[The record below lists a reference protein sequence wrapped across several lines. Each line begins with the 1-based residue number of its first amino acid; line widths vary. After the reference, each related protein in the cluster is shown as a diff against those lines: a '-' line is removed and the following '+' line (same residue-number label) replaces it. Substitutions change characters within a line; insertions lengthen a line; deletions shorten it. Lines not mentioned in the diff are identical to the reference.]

1 MRDAFFWVEGISI
14 AVTMGLGVYCLITQR
29 NLFKMLIGLN
39 ILSKSATLCLAVG
52 SADTGNVGGGQSLM
66 ISIMLV
72 EVVVTA
78 VALSIMV
85 NVYRHYGSLDT
96 GDIRRLSG

>member
-1 MRDAFFWVEGISI
+1 MRDAFFWVEGTSI
-14 AVTMGLGVYCLITQR
+14 AITMGLGIYCLITQR

-39 ILSKSATLCLAVG
+39 ILSKAAALCLAVG
-52 SADTGNVGGGQSLM
+52 AADTGDIATGQSLM
-66 ISIMLV
+66 ISVMLV

-96 GDIRRLSG
+96 GDIKRLSG

>member
-14 AVTMGLGVYCLITQR
+14 TATMGLGIYCLITQR

-39 ILSKSATLCLAVG
+39 ILSKSAALALAVG
-52 SADTGNVGGGQSLM
+52 TADTGNIGTGQGLM
-66 ISIMLV
+66 IAVMFA

-96 GDIRRLSG
+96 GDMKRLSG